1 MLLPDNIHDIFELEP
16 FLIIIAKVDY
26 SEPCLQKAL
35 DVYSGLM
42 IIVHMSYVSTTHNIV
57 S

>member
-35 DVYSGLM
+35 DVYSGLI
-42 IIVHMSYVSTTHNIV
+42 IIVHMSLRKN
-57 S
+57 